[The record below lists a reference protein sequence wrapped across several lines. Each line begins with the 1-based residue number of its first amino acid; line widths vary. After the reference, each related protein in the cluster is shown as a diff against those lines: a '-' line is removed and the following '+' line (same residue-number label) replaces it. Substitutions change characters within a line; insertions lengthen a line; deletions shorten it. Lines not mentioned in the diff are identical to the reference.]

1 MQQISFEDPIFVPEV
16 VGGFKDA
23 YLPILF
29 GMIPTTK
36 IENHQPDYVFFPEW
50 TPSVCWLTPVWLS

>member
-36 IENHQPDYVFFPEW
+36 IENHQPDYVFFPNE
-50 TPSVCWLTPVWLS
+50 PQVFVG